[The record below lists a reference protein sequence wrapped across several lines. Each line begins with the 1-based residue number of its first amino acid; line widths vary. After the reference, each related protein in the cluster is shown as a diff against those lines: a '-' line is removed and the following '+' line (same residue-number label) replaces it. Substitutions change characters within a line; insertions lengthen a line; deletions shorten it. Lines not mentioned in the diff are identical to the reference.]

1 VIKRRV
7 EIVAFERERVIRKP
21 ASMTCP
27 VCQRNSAFLTA
38 RQAGAV
44 AQVTSQS
51 IYRWLATGNAHG
63 VRTAG
68 GGLRICQ
75 ASLFRSIKPE
85 VEPDRILTAQNQASA
100 TSMSNVYL
108 IS

>member
-1 VIKRRV
+1 MIKRRV
-7 EIVAFERERVIRKP
+7 EIVAFERERVIKKP
-21 ASMTCP
+21 ALMTCP
-27 VCQRNSAFLTA
+27 ICQRNSDFLTV

-44 AQVTSQS
+44 AQVTPKS

-68 GGLRICQ
+68 GGLRVCRE
-75 ASLFRSIKPE
+75 SLFRSLDSIVKPASILPHQSE
-85 VEPDRILTAQNQASA
+85 VNTDLT
-100 TSMSNVYL
+100 SNVYL